1 MEKLYDE
8 QPWVAERIEK
18 LHCDIKMLEKM
29 SPYAA
34 INYIRH
40 GIGYEEYLS
49 EYADYRGLNKE
60 DLYDVLDELQASARG
75 FKNYEAWE
83 LHMQEYAQELKEK
96 AKQKN
101 ENPNAITLSTM
112 HSAKGLEFASVFIID
127 ANEGITPYKKAVLDK
142 EIEEERRLFYVGMT
156 RAIEKLTICSVKEI
170 HNRPADL
177 SRFVEEI
184 KKR

>member
-1 MEKLYDE
+1 M
-8 QPWVAERIEK
+8 
-18 LHCDIKMLEKM
+18 
-29 SPYAA
+29 
-34 INYIRH
+34 
-40 GIGYEEYLS
+40 
-49 EYADYRGLNKE
+49 
-60 DLYDVLDELQASARG
+60 YDVLDELQASARG

-112 HSAKGLEFASVFIID
+112 HSAKGLEFVSVFIID